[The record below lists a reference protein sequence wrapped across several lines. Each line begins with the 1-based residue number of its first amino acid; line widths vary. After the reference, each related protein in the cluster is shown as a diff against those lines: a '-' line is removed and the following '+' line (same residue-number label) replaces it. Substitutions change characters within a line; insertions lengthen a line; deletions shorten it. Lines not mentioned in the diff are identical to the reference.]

1 MEEGLVKSE
10 QQLAERLAGTLAR
23 RSLSDLVKARTQI
36 SLLVVDCSGSMSEET
51 DKGERKIDALR
62 TVVAEVRERV
72 ACKVL
77 AFGHAWEPEIV
88 DSIPDPSGGTPL
100 HDAITAGKMHRA
112 NHLIVVSDGIPD
124 STSAAL
130 EAARDFGGKIDA
142 VYVGPKGGP
151 GPAFMQQLASLT
163 GGTSDALD
171 LAQKE
176 LVGKRILGF
185 LGAGQEQLEGG
196 IQL

>member
-23 RSLSDLVKARTQI
+23 RSLSDLVKTRMQV
-36 SLLVVDCSGSMSEET
+36 SLLVVDCSGSMAETT

-77 AFGHAWEPEIV
+77 AFGHAWQPEIV
-88 DSIPDPSGGTPL
+88 DAVPEPSGGTPL
-100 HDAITAGKMHRA
+100 HDAITTAKGHRA
-112 NHLIVVSDGIPD
+112 THLIVVSDGIPD
-124 STSAAL
+124 SQTAAL

-151 GPAFMQQLASLT
+151 GPQFMQQLAGLT

-185 LGAGQEQLEGG
+185 LGAGQSQIEAGEVA
-196 IQL
+196 